1 MRHSQRKRKPI
12 PLYMVDTINAFKA
25 TGRLVIVFPFVGKI
39 SISGAP
45 GVSYEDAYRQMS
57 DFLGRQVA

>member
-1 MRHSQRKRKPI
+1 
-12 PLYMVDTINAFKA
+12 MVDTINAFKA